1 MAAAGRKQSRSKPP
15 DGVSLA
21 RRRGGRRRAAAA
33 LGALLATG
41 GAGATGAANL
51 PGLGLRESR
60 VAVDGNAKP
69 WAAVVRV
76 QVPGVSRC
84 TGFLVGPQ
92 TAVTAAHC
100 LYGRRLGHF
109 VPPSS
114 VHVLL
119 GYASGDYTQ
128 HVVASSFQVDD
139 GYAPSSPA
147 GQGTDV
153 AVITLTKAVGG
164 PGDILA
170 LADGPVPRGARLMAG
185 GFSQDRAERL
195 QADVSCNALGYRP
208 GPAGPVLVHDC
219 AGTRGTSGGPVL
231 MQAPGEVWR
240 VAGVQVAGNAG
251 DAGGVAVPAAT
262 IRSLLAHP

>member
-1 MAAAGRKQSRSKPP
+1 MAAAGRRRFRSRPP
-15 DGVSLA
+15 DSVSSA
-21 RRRGGRRRAAAA
+21 RRRGAAAA
-33 LGALLATG
+33 LGALLA
-41 GAGATGAANL
+41 AGAATAAVATGL
-51 PGLGLRESR
+51 PGLGRQEAR
-60 VAVDGNAKP
+60 VAVDVKAAP

-84 TGFLVGPQ
+84 TGFLIGPQ

-119 GYASGDYTQ
+119 GYANGDYSQ
-128 HVVASSFQVDD
+128 HVVASSFQVGD
-139 GYAPSSPA
+139 GYAPSRPA

-153 AVITLTKAVGG
+153 AVVTLARPVGG

-170 LADGPVPRGARLMAG
+170 LADGLVPRGAQLMAG

-195 QADVSCNALGYRP
+195 QADVSCTALGYRP
-208 GPAGPVLVHDC
+208 GPAGPMLVHDC

-231 MQAPGEVWR
+231 MQAPGGGWR
-240 VAGVQVAGNAG
+240 VVGVQVAGNV
-251 DAGGVAVPAAT
+251 DNAGGEAVPAAS
-262 IRSLLAHP
+262 IRLLLPHS

>member
-1 MAAAGRKQSRSKPP
+1 MGPH
-15 DGVSLA
+15 
-21 RRRGGRRRAAAA
+21 
-33 LGALLATG
+33 
-41 GAGATGAANL
+41 
-51 PGLGLRESR
+51 ESR

-84 TGFLVGPQ
+84 TGFLIGPQ
-92 TAVTAAHC
+92 AVVTAAHC

-109 VPPSS
+109 APPSS

-119 GYASGDYTQ
+119 GYANGDYAQ
-128 HVVASSFQVDD
+128 HVVASSFQVGD

-147 GQGTDV
+147 GQGADV
-153 AVITLTKAVGG
+153 AVITLARAMGG

-170 LADGPVPRGARLMAG
+170 LADGPAPRGVRLMAG

-195 QADVSCNALGYRP
+195 QADVSCTALGYRP

-231 MQAPGEVWR
+231 MQGPDEAWR
-240 VAGVQVAGNAG
+240 VAGVQVAGNVD
-251 DAGGVAVPAAT
+251 DAGGVAVPAAA
-262 IRSLLAHP
+262 IRSLLARP

>member
-1 MAAAGRKQSRSKPP
+1 MAAAGRRRSRSRLP
-15 DGVSLA
+15 DGVMLA
-21 RRRGGRRRAAAA
+21 RRRGGLCRAAAA
-33 LGALLATG
+33 LGVLFATG
-41 GAGATGAANL
+41 GAGL
-51 PGLGLRESR
+51 PGLGPHEVR
-60 VAVDGNAKP
+60 VAVDGNAAP

-76 QVPGVSRC
+76 QVPGISRC
-84 TGFLVGPQ
+84 TGFLIGPR

-100 LYGRRLGHF
+100 LYGRRLGRF

-119 GYASGDYTQ
+119 GYADGDYAQ
-128 HVVASSFQVDD
+128 HVVASSFQVGD

-153 AVITLTKAVGG
+153 AVITLANAMGSPNDV
-164 PGDILA
+164 LS

-195 QADVSCNALGYRP
+195 QADVSCTALGYRP
-208 GPAGPVLVHDC
+208 GPTGPVLVHDC

-231 MQAPGEVWR
+231 MQAPGEVWQ
-240 VAGVQVAGNAG
+240 VAGVQVAGNV
-251 DAGGVAVPAAT
+251 DNIGGVAVPATA
-262 IRSLLAHP
+262 IRLLLSHP

>member
-1 MAAAGRKQSRSKPP
+1 MAVAGRRRFPSRLP

-21 RRRGGRRRAAAA
+21 RRRGGRCRAAAA
-33 LGALLATG
+33 LGALLATS
-41 GAGATGAANL
+41 GAGL
-51 PGLGLRESR
+51 PGLGMHESR
-60 VAVDGNAKP
+60 VAVDGKAAP

-119 GYASGDYTQ
+119 GYADGDYAQ
-128 HVVASSFQVDD
+128 HVVASSFQVSD

-153 AVITLTKAVGG
+153 AVITLAKAAGG

-170 LADGPVPRGARLMAG
+170 LADGPAPRGARLMAG

-195 QADVSCNALGYRP
+195 QADVSCTVLGYRP
-208 GPAGPVLVHDC
+208 GPAGPMLVHDC

-231 MQAPGEVWR
+231 TQAPGEAWR
-240 VAGVQVAGNAG
+240 VAGVQVAGNADG
-251 DAGGVAVPAAT
+251 AGGVAVPASA
-262 IRSLLAHP
+262 IRSLLARP

>member
-1 MAAAGRKQSRSKPP
+1 MAAAGRRRSRSRLP
-15 DGVSLA
+15 DGVMA
-21 RRRGGRRRAAAA
+21 RRRGGLCRAAAA
-33 LGALLATG
+33 LGMLF
-41 GAGATGAANL
+41 ATGAAGAAIAAGL
-51 PGLGLRESR
+51 PGLGPHEAR
-60 VAVDGNAKP
+60 VAVDGALAP

-76 QVPGVSRC
+76 QVPGISRC
-84 TGFLVGPQ
+84 TGFLIGPQ

-119 GYASGDYTQ
+119 GYADGDYAQ
-128 HVVASSFQVDD
+128 HVVASSFQVGD
-139 GYAPSSPA
+139 GYVPAAPP

-153 AVITLTKAVGG
+153 AVITLAKAMGG
-164 PGDILA
+164 PNDTLA

-195 QADVSCNALGYRP
+195 QADVSCTALGYQP

-231 MQAPGEVWR
+231 MQAPGEAWR
-240 VAGVQVAGNAG
+240 VAGVQVAGNVD
-251 DAGGVAVPAAT
+251 DAGGVAVPAAA

>member
-1 MAAAGRKQSRSKPP
+1 M
-15 DGVSLA
+15 
-21 RRRGGRRRAAAA
+21 
-33 LGALLATG
+33 LLATG
-41 GAGATGAANL
+41 AAGL
-51 PGLGLRESR
+51 PGLGPREAR
-60 VAVDGNAKP
+60 VAVDGNAVP

-76 QVPGVSRC
+76 QVPGISRC
-84 TGFLVGPQ
+84 TGFLVGPR

-109 VPPSS
+109 VPPSA

-119 GYASGDYTQ
+119 GYASGDYAQ
-128 HVVASSFQVDD
+128 HVLASSFQVGD
-139 GYAPSSPA
+139 GYAPSLPA

-153 AVITLTKAVGG
+153 AVLTLAAAIGS
-164 PGDILA
+164 PGEVLA

-195 QADVSCNALGYRP
+195 QADVSCTALGYRP

-231 MQAPGEVWR
+231 MQGAGEAWR
-240 VAGVQVAGNAG
+240 VAGVQVAGNVD
-251 DAGGVAVPAAT
+251 DAGGVAVPAAS
-262 IRSLLAHP
+262 IRLLLHP

>member
-1 MAAAGRKQSRSKPP
+1 M
-15 DGVSLA
+15 SLA
-21 RRRGGRRRAAAA
+21 RRRGNLCRVAAA
-33 LGALLATG
+33 LGLFL
-41 GAGATGAANL
+41 ATGAAYAAGAAGL
-51 PGLGLRESR
+51 PGLGPHEARI
-60 VAVDGNAKP
+60 AVDGNAVP

-76 QVPGVSRC
+76 QVPGISRC
-84 TGFLVGPQ
+84 TGFLIGPQ

-119 GYASGDYTQ
+119 GYAGGDYAQ
-128 HVVASSFQVDD
+128 HAVASSFQVGD

-153 AVITLTKAVGG
+153 AVITLAKAMGG
-164 PGDILA
+164 PGDLLA
-170 LADGPVPRGARLMAG
+170 LADGPAPRGARLMAG

-195 QADVSCNALGYRP
+195 QADVSCTALGYRP

-231 MQAPGEVWR
+231 MHAPGGAWR
-240 VAGVQVAGNAG
+240 VAGVQVAGNVD
-251 DAGGVAVPAAT
+251 DAGGVAVPAAA
-262 IRSLLAHP
+262 IRALLARP

>member
-1 MAAAGRKQSRSKPP
+1 MAVAGRRRSRSRLP

-21 RRRGGRRRAAAA
+21 RRRGGRCRAVVA
-33 LGALLATG
+33 LGVLLATG
-41 GAGATGAANL
+41 GAGL
-51 PGLGLRESR
+51 PGLGVHESR
-60 VAVDGNAKP
+60 VLVDGNAKP

-76 QVPGVSRC
+76 QVPGISRC
-84 TGFLVGPQ
+84 TGFLIGPQ

-119 GYASGDYTQ
+119 GYANGDYAQ
-128 HVVASSFQVDD
+128 HVLASSFQVGD
-139 GYAPSSPA
+139 GYAPSLPA

-153 AVITLTKAVGG
+153 AVITLEKAVGG
-164 PGDILA
+164 PGGILA
-170 LADGPVPRGARLMAG
+170 LADALVPRGARLMAG

-195 QADVSCNALGYRP
+195 QADVSCTALGYRP
-208 GPAGPVLVHDC
+208 GPSGPVLVHDC

-231 MQAPGEVWR
+231 VQAPGEAWQ
-240 VAGVQVAGNAG
+240 VAGVQAAGNVD
-251 DAGGVAVPAAT
+251 DAGGVAVPAAV
-262 IRSLLAHP
+262 IRSLLARP

>member
-1 MAAAGRKQSRSKPP
+1 M
-15 DGVSLA
+15 SLA
-21 RRRGGRRRAAAA
+21 RRRGGRYRAAAA
-33 LGALLATG
+33 LGTLLATG
-41 GAGATGAANL
+41 GAGL
-51 PGLGLRESR
+51 PGLGVHESR
-60 VAVDGNAKP
+60 VAVDGTVKP
-69 WAAVVRV
+69 WVAVLRV

-119 GYASGDYTQ
+119 GYANGDYAQ
-128 HVVASSFQVDD
+128 HAVASSFQVGD
-139 GYAPSSPA
+139 GFAPSSPP

-153 AVITLTKAVGG
+153 AVITFAKPMGG
-164 PGDILA
+164 PGDVLA
-170 LADGPVPRGARLMAG
+170 LADGPAPRGTRLMAG

-195 QADVSCNALGYRP
+195 QADMSCTALGYRP
-208 GPAGPVLVHDC
+208 GPAGPMLVHDC

-231 MQAPGEVWR
+231 MQAPGEAWQ
-240 VAGVQVAGNAG
+240 VAGVQVAGNAD
-251 DAGGVAVPAAT
+251 DAGGVAVPAAA
-262 IRSLLAHP
+262 IRLLLARP